1 MPTITPFLCFD
12 DQAEE
17 CFDDQAEEAAEGYV
31 FVFPNGTGSP
41 NGTGR

>member
-1 MPTITPFLCFD
+1 MPTITPFL
-12 DQAEE
+12 